1 MWQEKHVSTLRRFV
15 GKRLKQSGQAI
26 LKGENGL
33 APYKT
38 ETERPVITARTMQS
52 AVLIRKRRAMVS
64 GASLYEPE
72 EVWQEIEERVA

>member
-1 MWQEKHVSTLRRFV
+1 MDWHL
-15 GKRLKQSGQAI
+15 I
-26 LKGENGL
+26 
-33 APYKT
+33 KT

-72 EVWQEIEERVA
+72 EVWQEIEEKGWHEREG